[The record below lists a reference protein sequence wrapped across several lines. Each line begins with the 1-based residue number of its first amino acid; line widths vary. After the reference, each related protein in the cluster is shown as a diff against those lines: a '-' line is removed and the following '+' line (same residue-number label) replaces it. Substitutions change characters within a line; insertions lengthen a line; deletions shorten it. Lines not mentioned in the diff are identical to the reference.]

1 MVTELPSWYAVE
13 VSYMPVEVS
22 YIPLFVQS
30 TIIRTG

>member
-13 VSYMPVEVS
+13 VSYIPVEVS

>member
-13 VSYMPVEVS
+13 VSHIPVEVS